1 MLGWLLILVPVAVS
15 VHWLMPQAHS
25 LVFGSE
31 ALAIIPLAGRMGRA
45 TGARW

>member
-1 MLGWLLILVPVAVS
+1 VLGWLLILVPVAVS

>member
-15 VHWLMPQAHS
+15 VHWLVLEAHS

-31 ALAIIPLAGRMGRA
+31 ALAVIPLAGWMGRA
-45 TGARW
+45 TGARR